1 MKVLLLSL
9 LLAVP
14 IIGTAQATHPHHR
27 ASHRPAVA
35 PAASAAPRVYIC
47 GGGSAYA
54 YHSSGNCAVLN
65 RCSHGV
71 TAVSVTAAETMGRRP
86 CTRCY

>member
-1 MKVLLLSL
+1 MKALLLSL

-14 IIGTAQATHPHHR
+14 MLGFAQATRPHHR

-35 PAASAAPRVYIC
+35 RVAAPKVYVC

-54 YHSSGNCAVLN
+54 YHSSERCAGLN
-65 RCSHGV
+65 RCSHGI
-71 TAVSVTAAETMGRRP
+71 TAVSATEAEGMGRRP
-86 CTRCY
+86 CKRCY